1 MVCALFGCNEKQEAW
16 ERLHLDEYY
25 YRLLL
30 DGGAWRGALPFFDP
44 TANFGNNSRLPFPSP
59 SLSHTRA
66 STMSLSLQAGG
77 SATRALSS
85 TGPSAATSHTT
96 SPITTGTSVLAI
108 KYRSGVL
115 LAADTLVSYGS
126 MAKYKNARRLLPI
139 NSSTLIGGSGEY
151 SDLQSVT
158 ELLKRNALEDR
169 CTADSL
175 YNEESNEECAKEV
188 WSYLRAVMY
197 NRRSKMNP
205 LWNDLVVA
213 GFKKNDDGTISDEP
227 FLGLVDKIGTAY
239 EDDILA
245 TGFGSYIALP
255 LMREKY
261 RPDMEE
267 GEARALLE
275 DCLRILFYRDC
286 RALNRVQIAKV
297 TRDGKCLVS
306 EPYELD
312 TYWDFKGFVNSKA
325 GLGTDG
331 GW

>member
-1 MVCALFGCNEKQEAW
+1 
-16 ERLHLDEYY
+16 
-25 YRLLL
+25 
-30 DGGAWRGALPFFDP
+30 
-44 TANFGNNSRLPFPSP
+44 
-59 SLSHTRA
+59 
-66 STMSLSLQAGG
+66 MSLSLQPGG
-77 SATRALSS
+77 SATRALS
-85 TGPSAATSHTT
+85 AADATTHTT
-96 SPITTGTSVLAI
+96 SPITTGTSVLAV

-126 MAKYKNARRLLPI
+126 MAKYKNARRLLPV

-151 SDLQSVT
+151 SDLQAVA
-158 ELLKRNALEDR
+158 ELLERNALEDR

-175 YNEESNEECAKEV
+175 YDERGNEECAKEV

-213 GFKKNDDGTISDEP
+213 GFAKNEDGTVSDEP
-227 FLGLVDKIGTAY
+227 FLGMVDKIGTAY

-261 RPDMEE
+261 RKDMEE